1 MTKSVSLLPG
11 LRKKELSLKKV
22 LSYKLSKELFLY
34 QYPTQIQ
41 TGIFSLCAK
50 CKMTFQVEEEL
61 RSKDKKLKEKDA
73 LLCTLQSQ
81 DGNAVM
87 LAKKNQTQKAELRK
101 RVCNTFL
108 KNYFSLV

>member
-1 MTKSVSLLPG
+1 
-11 LRKKELSLKKV
+11 
-22 LSYKLSKELFLY
+22 
-34 QYPTQIQ
+34 
-41 TGIFSLCAK
+41 
-50 CKMTFQVEEEL
+50 MTFQLEEEL

-101 RVCNTFL
+101 RVTLFFKELFFLLMMLFSSEGDNSVTRQRDCNPEGI
-108 KNYFSLV
+108 NAARVRE

>member
-1 MTKSVSLLPG
+1 
-11 LRKKELSLKKV
+11 
-22 LSYKLSKELFLY
+22 
-34 QYPTQIQ
+34 
-41 TGIFSLCAK
+41 
-50 CKMTFQVEEEL
+50 MTFQLEEGL

-101 RVCNTFL
+101 RVTL
-108 KNYFSLV
+108 FSKICFPSYDVIFFRRGLFSYATERLQS